1 MVFFLPTIRRPNVIW
16 NYLRNTNHREYSFVC
31 LHAQVQVHVRF
42 DVYLG
47 AKNNTSVGIVQI
59 VVESIQSKHIY
70 IYATV
75 SSKKMNTWNQFSWIS
90 GNSRRI

>member
-70 IYATV
+70 ICYGV
-75 SSKKMNTWNQFSWIS
+75 E
-90 GNSRRI
+90 